1 MVYDWRNEK
10 YFQLYFYKIQLKDK
24 LMNIVYFYI
33 LTWWYSVENIDK
45 KQLLYNILK
54 FYMDYFSEPSIIYK

>member
-1 MVYDWRNEK
+1 MIYDWRNEK

>member
-54 FYMDYFSEPSIIYK
+54 FYIDYFSEPSIIYK